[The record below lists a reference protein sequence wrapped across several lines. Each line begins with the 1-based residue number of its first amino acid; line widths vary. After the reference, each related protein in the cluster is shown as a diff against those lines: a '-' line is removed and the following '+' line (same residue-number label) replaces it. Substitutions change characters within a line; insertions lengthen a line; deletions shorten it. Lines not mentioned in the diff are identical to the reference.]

1 MIQAQACQIWFTDFK
16 MGKGHKWPTIVDPP
30 ISVGLFALM
39 LTTYGQLNKL
49 QNCSLF
55 WPFLALNQPQNCS
68 ISCYID
74 AFLYGELA
82 ILKTLFRES
91 SLWEHSPREYSPKP
105 GSAHIVSHA
114 PNVLN
119 LLIIWIGLDLGIFLG
134 CTYAIWIDPNFMPSW
149 ILTIHPSRF
158 IWVYFYSMPK
168 RRVFKMENVKLSLH
182 I

>member
-1 MIQAQACQIWFTDFK
+1 MLIQAQAYQIWFTDFK

-91 SLWEHSPREYSPKP
+91 SLWEHSPREYSPKQGP
-105 GSAHIVSHA
+105 GHIVSQV
-114 PNVLN
+114 PKVLN
-119 LLIIWIGLDLGIFLG
+119 RVINLILG
-134 CTYAIWIDPNFMPSW
+134 CSYAIGIDPSLMPSQ
-149 ILTIHPSRF
+149 IPIIHLSRF
-158 IWVYFYSMPK
+158 SWVYFYYMPK
-168 RRVFKMENVKLSLH
+168 RRKSSKLKKKWKYHYTFIL
-182 I
+182 